1 MPCQLKHSSDFKALK
16 RKKTQWRARQ
26 LNLVLVRSVC
36 VFCAQCAQAT
46 PHIFFLH
53 LLVLEQKNTYKN
65 MSHTPLDHD
74 HP

>member
-36 VFCAQCAQAT
+36 VFCAQCAQRESQAT

-53 LLVLEQKNTYKN
+53 LLVLE
-65 MSHTPLDHD
+65 
-74 HP
+74 